1 MTIKYL
7 GCVKFFAARLVDP
20 PASDRSYGIYIR
32 LASNKSEAERVAA
45 EEPHHAVRDFGPQ
58 GGI

>member
-1 MTIKYL
+1 MTIKYRDW
-7 GCVKFFAARLVDP
+7 VKFFATRLVDP
-20 PASDRSYGIYIR
+20 PALNRSYGIDIM

-45 EEPHHAVRDFGPQ
+45 EEPHHAVRDFGSQ

>member
-1 MTIKYL
+1 
-7 GCVKFFAARLVDP
+7 LVDP
-20 PASDRSYGIYIR
+20 PALNRSYGIDIM